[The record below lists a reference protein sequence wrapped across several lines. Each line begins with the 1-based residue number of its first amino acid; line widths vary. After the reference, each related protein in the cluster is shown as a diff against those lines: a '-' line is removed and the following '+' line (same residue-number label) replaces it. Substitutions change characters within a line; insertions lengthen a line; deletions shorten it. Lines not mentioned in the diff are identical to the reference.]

1 MEPDEGAVRE
11 DPAAVPGQG
20 RRAARHRRRG
30 ARRPQD
36 EEHQQA
42 AQPGRDR
49 DHRSCRRGPGQRG
62 GTDQAEGRGGG
73 QRVGEH
79 HRQVPEPG
87 PAAAAGR
94 RHPGG
99 GRGRD
104 GRAGQGRRRR
114 GRPSRSRDPVSGRA
128 RDREGHAA
136 HPGAGAGGD
145 GRGQVHGGRADR
157 VVRREHAG
165 VPAPGALAAHRRD
178 SRARDGHRHA
188 GAARPGRGARLPLPG
203 GPGRAA
209 ALHPRVQAGD
219 DRGGR
224 RGGRADG
231 GRLRPRRHLRRHGL
245 GVGRGAV
252 QWRRAGRA
260 RLSRRPCP
268 GDGPAARA
276 GPGRRQLPGAGHQRG
291 RGAAGGRRQGREP
304 DRGGGHPSHAGGV
317 PGQGP
322 AGDVEH
328 VHHAPAGGREA
339 GQRAGGAPAVPEPD
353 LRLVA
358 ARAGARR
365 GGDGAGRGG
374 ILARR
379 AHPGQVLRRD
389 LAFVYLLADRKTLV
403 IDFRYHLVSIV
414 AVFLALAIGIVLGST
429 ELQGPAYNL
438 LNNTTAKL
446 QDELN
451 AVSGQRNTAQA
462 QASVDEAYAAAVEPV
477 VLRGLLSG
485 RRLLI
490 VSEPG
495 AQASVVSGITSAARD
510 AGAEVTG
517 QIALQPK
524 FFDTSDTTQD
534 ALNQTT
540 LAVAQQAGIAVDN
553 SEPYQQQAAQ
563 VLATE
568 TLTKSAAPPPGQQSG
583 TAQAAAQTMLAA
595 YAQPATPATLAV
607 VVTPQAAPADGSTD
621 PVSQMLVPL
630 AEELAASSAATA
642 VAGSSAGSGPGSP
655 LAVLRGS
662 NVASQVSTVDDA
674 DLVSGQTVVI
684 QALAAQLDGGKPG
697 SYGMAAN
704 GASAVAP
711 SPAPTPSPSASPTPG
726 PATTKKK
733 AGK

>member
-1 MEPDEGAVRE
+1 M
-11 DPAAVPGQG
+11 
-20 RRAARHRRRG
+20 
-30 ARRPQD
+30 
-36 EEHQQA
+36 
-42 AQPGRDR
+42 
-49 DHRSCRRGPGQRG
+49 
-62 GTDQAEGRGGG
+62 
-73 QRVGEH
+73 
-79 HRQVPEPG
+79 
-87 PAAAAGR
+87 
-94 RHPGG
+94 
-99 GRGRD
+99 
-104 GRAGQGRRRR
+104 
-114 GRPSRSRDPVSGRA
+114 
-128 RDREGHAA
+128 
-136 HPGAGAGGD
+136 
-145 GRGQVHGGRADR
+145 
-157 VVRREHAG
+157 
-165 VPAPGALAAHRRD
+165 
-178 SRARDGHRHA
+178 
-188 GAARPGRGARLPLPG
+188 
-203 GPGRAA
+203 
-209 ALHPRVQAGD
+209 
-219 DRGGR
+219 
-224 RGGRADG
+224 
-231 GRLRPRRHLRRHGL
+231 
-245 GVGRGAV
+245 
-252 QWRRAGRA
+252 
-260 RLSRRPCP
+260 
-268 GDGPAARA
+268 
-276 GPGRRQLPGAGHQRG
+276 
-291 RGAAGGRRQGREP
+291 
-304 DRGGGHPSHAGGV
+304 
-317 PGQGP
+317 
-322 AGDVEH
+322 
-328 VHHAPAGGREA
+328 
-339 GQRAGGAPAVPEPD
+339 
-353 LRLVA
+353 
-358 ARAGARR
+358 
-365 GGDGAGRGG
+365 
-374 ILARR
+374 
-379 AHPGQVLRRD
+379 
-389 LAFVYLLADRKTLV
+389 

-490 VSEPG
+490 VTEPG

-568 TLTKSAAPPPGQQSG
+568 TLTKSAAPPAGQQSG

-595 YAQPATPATLAV
+595 YAQSGFLTTSGQPATPATLAV

-704 GASAVAP
+704 GASVVAP